1 MDIIFSTDR
10 KRTLIPVLFLL
21 LIAFFLRLYKLDVY
35 PMQVNQDELSNI
47 YDGYSIAETGAD
59 RWGEKHP
66 IILTAYGDFDNR
78 PPLYAYLA
86 AGSIKIF
93 GYSIFAGRLPSA
105 IIGCLSIL
113 LLFLTAAKI
122 GGRMFGIVVL
132 LLATFSPWHIIFS
145 RLAHEGT
152 ALPPFFI
159 ISMLYCWIRARETK
173 YHNGVLIVL
182 GFIIG
187 FATNSY
193 QATKLIF
200 LLASILIAFDLYLN
214 SKLKAKKIGI
224 LALAI
229 FIGALPQ
236 IMAAYLYPE
245 RFFSRANDQLVPF
258 SFTLGYVKTILMN
271 FIYNFDPEHLFLS
284 FGEFNNL
291 SVGRRLSIELI
302 FFYLGLIIFY
312 FLFKQ
317 NKKINV
323 IYIYIVLLIT
333 ILPAAIT
340 KDNPHALRA
349 SASILLYPLF
359 SGVAIYYLFEQIK
372 NNKFGKYIIIF
383 TLIMITIN
391 GFYNV
396 SNYTKNKQMQALG
409 AQYGQVAMY
418 ITMQKHQKDFEK
430 VYVQLYGAFQY
441 VFIASY
447 TNMHPREFQNSTKK
461 IEKKGWYQCS
471 QLDKYHIVSADEI
484 RNENRVSKNGKNLLV
499 LLEKS
504 DKYTLI
510 DSTSHMGEKI
520 YYYKN

>member
-1 MDIIFSTDR
+1 
-10 KRTLIPVLFLL
+10 
-21 LIAFFLRLYKLDVY
+21 
-35 PMQVNQDELSNI
+35 MQVNQDELSNI
-47 YDGYSIAETGAD
+47 YDGYCIAETAAD

-86 AGSIKIF
+86 AASIKIL

-105 IIGCLSIL
+105 IIGCISIL
-113 LLFLTAAKI
+113 LLFLTASKI

-132 LLATFSPWHIIFS
+132 ILATFSPWHIIFS

-159 ISMLYCWIRARETK
+159 ISMLYSWILARERNYPNQT
-173 YHNGVLIVL
+173 LIIL
-182 GFIIG
+182 GLIIG
-187 FATNSY
+187 IATNSY

-200 LLASILIAFDLYLN
+200 LLAAILISIDLYIN
-214 SKLKAKKIGI
+214 SKHNFKKVCVLGF
-224 LALAI
+224 AI
-229 FIGALPQ
+229 FFGALPQ
-236 IMAAYLYPE
+236 ILAAYLYPD

-258 SFTLGYVKTILMN
+258 SFTLGYAKQIFLN

-291 SVGRRLSIELI
+291 SIGRRLSIELI
-302 FFYLGLIIFY
+302 FFYFGLILFY
-312 FLFKQ
+312 FLFKK
-317 NKKINV
+317 NGKIN
-323 IYIYIVLLIT
+323 ITYIYIVLIIT

-359 SGVAIYYLFEQIK
+359 SGVAIYYLFELIK
-372 NNKFGKYIIIF
+372 NKIFGKIIIVS
-383 TLIMITIN
+383 TLFLIAIN

-396 SNYTKNKQMQALG
+396 SKYTKNIGLQAQG

-418 ITMQKHQKDFEK
+418 TTMEKYQKDYEK

-447 TNMHPREFQNSTKK
+447 TKMHPTEFQTAQKK
-461 IEKKGWYQCS
+461 INKSGWYQCT
-471 QLDKYHIVSADEI
+471 QLGKYHILSADEI
-484 RNENRVSKNGKNLLV
+484 NKENSTQNEGKNLLV
-499 LLEKS
+499 LLEKT
-504 DKYTLI
+504 DKYTLL
-510 DSTSHMGEKI
+510 DSVSHMGEKI